1 MKKRVLAVLLA
12 SAMVLSLAACGNSSK
27 SSDSEKSAK
36 TEESD
41 AKNENAVDTEDEEAW
56 KKEPMYGKTLPY
68 AYNGGNC
75 VGACKVAE
83 LFGFYEE
90 EGLKVECISGTNW
103 IDNTATGKAVMCE
116 SHIAQ
121 MAVPIINGLDMVLV
135 GTAQTGC
142 QSLYVVNDSSYQ
154 KTSDLVGKNVGIPN
168 GFGSMD
174 HNIVLR
180 FMGHDGLDASDYN
193 FKVVEVSAVVQALQS
208 GELDASLL
216 PDQFAYQF
224 VANGTLRTIRSLTT
238 DDDFKEEPCCAVA
251 LNKKFAEENPITAK
265 KLTRAIAKAS
275 GWIDTHTEESVDL
288 MLDNKMMS
296 ASDLS
301 LIDKLYELQ
310 GSYDWTVTDAQA
322 ETTLRSIIDD
332 YKGFGLIDSSL
343 DTDKTLNS
351 IWWPLVSDDE
361 LEEVWAAGKD
371 FDASSLVK

>member
-75 VGACKVAE
+75 IGACKVAE

-121 MAVPIINGLDMVLV
+121 LAVPIINGLDLVLV

-224 VANGTLRTIRSLTT
+224 VSNGTLRTIRSLTT

-296 ASDLS
+296 VSDLS
-301 LIDKLYELQ
+301 LTDKLCELQ

-351 IWWPLVSDDE
+351 IWWPLISDDE

>member
-1 MKKRVLAVLLA
+1 M
-12 SAMVLSLAACGNSSK
+12 
-27 SSDSEKSAK
+27 
-36 TEESD
+36 
-41 AKNENAVDTEDEEAW
+41 
-56 KKEPMYGKTLPY
+56 
-68 AYNGGNC
+68 
-75 VGACKVAE
+75 
-83 LFGFYEE
+83 
-90 EGLKVECISGTNW
+90 
-103 IDNTATGKAVMCE
+103 
-116 SHIAQ
+116 
-121 MAVPIINGLDMVLV
+121 
-135 GTAQTGC
+135 
-142 QSLYVVNDSSYQ
+142 
-154 KTSDLVGKNVGIPN
+154 
-168 GFGSMD
+168 
-174 HNIVLR
+174 
-180 FMGHDGLDASDYN
+180 
-193 FKVVEVSAVVQALQS
+193 
-208 GELDASLL
+208 
-216 PDQFAYQF
+216 
-224 VANGTLRTIRSLTT
+224 
-238 DDDFKEEPCCAVA
+238 A

>member
-12 SAMVLSLAACGNSSK
+12 GAMVLSFVGCGNSSK
-27 SSDSEKSAK
+27 NSESDKNAK
-36 TEESD
+36 TEESSEGKKD
-41 AKNENAVDTEDEEAW
+41 DVDTEDEEAW
-56 KKEPMYGKTLPY
+56 KKEPMYGKVLTY

-75 VGACKVAE
+75 VGAGKVAE

-90 EGLKVECISGTNW
+90 EGLEVECLSGTGW
-103 IDNTATGKAVMCE
+103 IDSTATGKSVMCE

-142 QSLYVVNDSSYQ
+142 QSLYVMNDSSYQ

-168 GFGSMD
+168 GVGSMD

-180 FMGHDGLDASDYN
+180 FMGHDNLDASDYN
-193 FKVVEVSAVVQALQS
+193 FKVVEVSAVVQALQN

-238 DDDFKEEPCCAVA
+238 DEDFKEEPCCAVA
-251 LNKKFAEENPITAK
+251 LNKKFVEENPITAK
-265 KLTRAIAKAS
+265 KMTRAIAKAS
-275 GWIDTHTEESVDL
+275 AWIDTHTEESVDL

-296 ASDLS
+296 TSDLS

-322 ETTLRSIIDD
+322 EKTLRSIIDD
-332 YKGFGLIDSSL
+332 YKEFGLIDSSL
-343 DTDKTLNS
+343 DTEKTLNS
-351 IWWPLVSDDE
+351 FWWPLLTDEE
-361 LEEVWAAGKD
+361 LEKVWAEGAA